1 MKKQGLHNKS
11 VELWFYITIWFHP
24 KWYHPK
30 MVSPEANRPPPPPPP
45 SDATANNFSQEN
57 DNKIFIA
64 RNTANRVKKTN
75 YMQKSRLEAVF
86 L

>member
-1 MKKQGLHNKS
+1 MKKQSLHHKS

-30 MVSPEANRPPPPPPP
+30 MVSPEANRPP
-45 SDATANNFSQEN
+45 SDVTANNFSQEN
-57 DNKIFIA
+57 DNKMFIA
-64 RNTANRVKKTN
+64 RNTTNRVKKTN
-75 YMQKSRLEAVF
+75 YTRKSRLEAVF